1 MWNLSLVMSEKSI
14 TYNYTYV
21 GFVVVTVSRS
31 TTESDMTRLVDFLA
45 DLKINKSSWTENT
58 AAVFSRDL

>member
-1 MWNLSLVMSEKSI
+1 MSEKSI

-21 GFVVVTVSRS
+21 GFVVVTVLRS

-45 DLKINKSSWTENT
+45 DLKK
-58 AAVFSRDL
+58 